1 MTKFQQFV
9 RAAQLE
15 DEELRQN
22 TPLAVA
28 DVAKA
33 SGVGLEE
40 GMQLAARMIE
50 QGLAIQAKRP
60 GLIML
65 EHDNIAKAWKL
76 GRIR

>member
-15 DEELRQN
+15 DEELYQDN
-22 TPLAVA
+22 PLAVV

-33 SGVGLEE
+33 VGVSRETGA
-40 GMQLAARMIE
+40 QLAEQMI
-50 QGLAIQAKRP
+50 QQDLAYSKGP

>member
-15 DEELRQN
+15 DEELYQDN
-22 TPLAVA
+22 PLAVV

-33 SGVGLEE
+33 VGVSRETGA
-40 GMQLAARMIE
+40 QLAEQMI
-50 QGLAIQAKRP
+50 QQDLAYSKGP

-65 EHDNIAKAWKL
+65 EHDNISKAWKL